1 MAAGCAGVGFMPAD
15 AAATLAHPTHVEA
28 YRTGEMSD
36 HPGYGGKM
44 EGYGVIGTGFVSPEV
59 AEQLAAVV
67 ADPASYRD
75 APGSNEFEPDI
86 GYRFY
91 RQLDGG
97 RGQMS
102 LDVLIGFDSDQV
114 LLVARN
120 ARLRE
125 DFRRML
131 VSEPARSRL
140 LELTREAFPLDEA
153 VQSIPEFAAPAT
165 EP

>member
-1 MAAGCAGVGFMPAD
+1 
-15 AAATLAHPTHVEA
+15 
-28 YRTGEMSD
+28 
-36 HPGYGGKM
+36 M
-44 EGYGVIGTGFVSPEV
+44 EGYGVIRTGFVSAEL

-67 ADPASYRD
+67 ADPSSYRD
-75 APGSNEFEPDI
+75 SAGTNEFEPDI

-102 LDVLIGFDSDQV
+102 LDVLISFDSDQV

-120 ARLRE
+120 NKLRE

-140 LELTREAFPLDEA
+140 LELTREAFPLDEQ
-153 VQSIPEFAAPAT
+153 VQSIPEFAEPAT
-165 EP
+165 QP